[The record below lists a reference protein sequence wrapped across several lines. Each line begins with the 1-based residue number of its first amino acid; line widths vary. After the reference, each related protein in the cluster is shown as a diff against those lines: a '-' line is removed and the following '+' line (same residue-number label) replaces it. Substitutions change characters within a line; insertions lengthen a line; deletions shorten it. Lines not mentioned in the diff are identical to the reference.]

1 MLQGGVLRFAILK
14 LCHSLLFMLVSVQ
27 YQPHRHVAIFSQ
39 GLHALRTRSQAS
51 GRKTVN
57 PLRIM
62 SNIND
67 DATIANAIANAA
79 TDSTTATATGTA
91 DGHAANPLGFQ
102 Q

>member
-1 MLQGGVLRFAILK
+1 M
-14 LCHSLLFMLVSVQ
+14 
-27 YQPHRHVAIFSQ
+27 FSQ
-39 GLHALRTRSQAS
+39 GLHALRVRSQAS

-79 TDSTTATATGTA
+79 TASTTATAAGTA
-91 DGHAANPLGFQ
+91 AGHAANPSAFQ
-102 Q
+102 HYYYYYYYSIVTFQ